1 MKIGIYN
8 RYWNT
13 FGGGENYTGSV
24 AEILSRDHEV
34 ELISIEPVDWSR
46 LESRLHLD
54 LSRCTMREWPNEP
67 CERLSPRSSHYDL
80 FVNSTYSSSLMPRA
94 KKSALICYFPHRVDA
109 LSSMRGRAVQW
120 VRELVRGSK
129 RDLLRIGRRRG
140 DVITPVAGVYDV
152 EPDGRA
158 WISAEA
164 ILMVAGAQSRPVR
177 IPLWPEAYNGIEMIR
192 LDGEELPWHMEGNIL
207 HVPCKPND
215 KRHSRL
221 LSIFCKPVVM
231 SELALSSDSRQL
243 GACIDTRSLKWGS
256 EGALKRHSPRDALRA
271 YDRII
276 SISNFT
282 SEWID
287 RRWQLPSTELQPP
300 IDTKLFGLD
309 GPPAK
314 EKIILTVGRFF
325 AGGHNKKH
333 HEIASA
339 FIRLRQEGVIPDG
352 WRLVF
357 VGSRHR
363 EHQMHLDYFDR
374 LTELCA
380 GHPIDILPDLPFAD
394 LLTYYRK
401 ASIYWHGAGW
411 GERVEQFPERFEH
424 FGMTTCEAMACAC
437 VPVVFD
443 AAGQREIVASEDLGF
458 RYSTY
463 EMLATQMGMLVNAS
477 PEMLAQ
483 IGERAQKSIERFAR
497 ANFQARVRE
506 AFRGLAY

>member
-13 FGGGENYTGSV
+13 CGGGENYTGSV

-46 LESRLHLD
+46 LQSRLHLD
-54 LSRCTMREWPNEP
+54 LSRCTMREWPNES
-67 CERLSPRSSHYDL
+67 CDRLSVLSSHYDL
-80 FVNSTYSSSLMPRA
+80 FVNSTYSSSMMPRS
-94 KKSALICYFPHRVDA
+94 KKSALICYFPHRIDA
-109 LSSMRGRAVQW
+109 LSSMRGRAKQW
-120 VRELVRGSK
+120 VRELVSGKRRSLFRIKRLRGET
-129 RDLLRIGRRRG
+129 
-140 DVITPVAGVYDV
+140 VVPMTGVYAT
-152 EPDGRA
+152 EPDGRV
-158 WISAEA
+158 WIGSEA
-164 ILMVAGAQSRPVR
+164 VLLVSGGPSFK
-177 IPLWPEAYNGIEMIR
+177 IPLWPEAYHGIETIR
-192 LDGEELPWHMEGNIL
+192 VNGKELPWRIEGNIL
-207 HVPCKPND
+207 HVDCKSLEKLDNSLLSFSCKP
-215 KRHSRL
+215 
-221 LSIFCKPVVM
+221 IVM
-231 SELALSSDSRQL
+231 SELGLSSDSRQL
-243 GACIDTRSLKWGS
+243 GACIDTRYLTWDGEVAHKV
-256 EGALKRHSPRDALRA
+256 HSPRKSLQA
-271 YDRII
+271 YDRVI
-276 SISNFT
+276 SISHFT

-287 RRWQLPSTELQPP
+287 QRWQLSSTELQPP
-300 IDTKLFGLD
+300 IDTNLFDLD
-309 GPPAK
+309 SSTPK

-339 FIRLRQEGVIPDG
+339 FIRMREEKVIPDG

-374 LTELCA
+374 LTELCT
-380 GHPIDILPDLPFAD
+380 GHPIDILPDLPFSD

-443 AAGQREIVASEDLGF
+443 AAGQQEIVASKDLGF
-458 RYSTY
+458 RYSNY
-463 EMLATQMGMLVNAS
+463 EMLAEQMGGLMRAS
-477 PEMLAQ
+477 PETLEA
-483 IGERAQKSIERFAR
+483 IGKRAQVSIERFAR
-497 ANFQARVRE
+497 SNFHERVRK
-506 AFRGLAY
+506 AFLGLAY

>member
-1 MKIGIYN
+1 
-8 RYWNT
+8 
-13 FGGGENYTGSV
+13 
-24 AEILSRDHEV
+24 
-34 ELISIEPVDWSR
+34 
-46 LESRLHLD
+46 
-54 LSRCTMREWPNEP
+54 
-67 CERLSPRSSHYDL
+67 
-80 FVNSTYSSSLMPRA
+80 
-94 KKSALICYFPHRVDA
+94 
-109 LSSMRGRAVQW
+109 
-120 VRELVRGSK
+120 
-129 RDLLRIGRRRG
+129 
-140 DVITPVAGVYDV
+140 
-152 EPDGRA
+152 
-158 WISAEA
+158 
-164 ILMVAGAQSRPVR
+164 
-177 IPLWPEAYNGIEMIR
+177 
-192 LDGEELPWHMEGNIL
+192 
-207 HVPCKPND
+207 
-215 KRHSRL
+215 
-221 LSIFCKPVVM
+221 M

>member
-13 FGGGENYTGSV
+13 CGGGENYTGSV

-34 ELISIEPVDWSR
+34 ELISVEPVDWSR

-67 CERLSPRSSHYDL
+67 CERLSPLSSYYDL
-80 FVNSTYSSSLMPRA
+80 FVNSTYSSSIMPRS
-94 KKSALICYFPHRVDA
+94 KMSALICYFPHRIDA
-109 LSSMRGRAVQW
+109 LSSMRGRARQW
-120 VRELVRGSK
+120 VRDLLAGNK
-129 RDLLRIGRRRG
+129 RSLLRINRLRG
-140 DVITPVAGVYDV
+140 KAVVPMTGVYGV

-158 WISAEA
+158 WVGSEA
-164 ILMVAGAQSRPVR
+164 VLMMPAASSFE
-177 IPLWPEAYNGIEMIR
+177 IPLWPEAYNGIEAIR
-192 LDGEELPWHMEGNIL
+192 VDGEELPWRVEENIL
-207 HVPCKPND
+207 HVECRKSDKRQDRLFSIVCKPM
-215 KRHSRL
+215 
-221 LSIFCKPVVM
+221 VM
-231 SELALSSDSRQL
+231 SELGLSSDSRRL
-243 GACIDTRSLKWGS
+243 GVCIDTRSLNWGG
-256 EGALKRHSPRDALRA
+256 ELARKVHTPRESLLA
-271 YDRII
+271 YDRVI
-276 SISNFT
+276 SISHFT

-287 RRWQLPSTELQPP
+287 RRWRLSSTELQPP
-300 IDTKLFGLD
+300 IDTGLFALD
-309 GPPAK
+309 SSTPK

-339 FIRLRQEGVIPDG
+339 FIRMRQEGVIPDG

-374 LTELCA
+374 LTELCS
-380 GHPIDILPDLPFAD
+380 GHPIDIRPDLPFAD
-394 LLTYYRK
+394 LLTHYRK

-443 AAGQREIVASEDLGF
+443 AAGQQEIVASEELGF
-458 RYSTY
+458 RYSNY
-463 EMLATQMGMLVNAS
+463 EMLAEQMGGLVNAS
-477 PEMLAQ
+477 PESLAE
-483 IGERAQKSIERFAR
+483 IGKRAQVSIGRFAR
-497 ANFQARVRE
+497 ASFQERVRK
-506 AFRGLAY
+506 AFSGLAY

>member
-13 FGGGENYTGSV
+13 CGGGENYTGSV

-46 LESRLHLD
+46 LESRLNLD
-54 LSRCTMREWPNEP
+54 LSRCSMREWPNES
-67 CERLSPRSSHYDL
+67 CDRLSLLSSHYEL
-80 FVNSTYSSSLMPRA
+80 FVNSTYSSSMMPRS
-94 KKSALICYFPHRVDA
+94 KKSALICYFPHRIDT
-109 LSSMRGRAVQW
+109 LSSIRGKARQW
-120 VRELVRGSK
+120 C
-129 RDLLRIGRRRG
+129 RDLLAGNKRRLLRLNRLRG
-140 DVITPVAGVYDV
+140 KTVVPMTGVYEV

-158 WISAEA
+158 WIASEAVLMLSSASSLE
-164 ILMVAGAQSRPVR
+164 
-177 IPLWPEAYNGIEMIR
+177 IPLWPEAYNGIETVR
-192 LDGEELPWHMEGNIL
+192 VDGEELPWLVEDNVLRVECGKI
-207 HVPCKPND
+207 D
-215 KRHSRL
+215 KRRERM
-221 LSIFCKPVVM
+221 LSIFSKPMVM
-231 SELALSSDSRQL
+231 SELGLSSDSRRL
-243 GACIDTRSLKWGS
+243 GACVDTRSLNWGGKLSRKLHNPS
-256 EGALKRHSPRDALRA
+256 ESLKA
-271 YDRII
+271 YDRVI
-276 SISNFT
+276 SISHFT

-287 RRWQLPSTELQPP
+287 RRWRLPSTELQPP
-300 IDTKLFGLD
+300 IDTSLFDLD
-309 GPPAK
+309 PSTQK

-333 HEIASA
+333 HEIARA
-339 FIRLRQEGVIPDG
+339 FIRMCQEEVIPDG

-374 LTELCA
+374 LTELCS

-443 AAGQREIVASEDLGF
+443 AAGQQEIVASEELGF
-458 RYSTY
+458 RYSNY
-463 EMLATQMGMLVNAS
+463 EMLAKQMGSLVNAP
-477 PEMLAQ
+477 PESLAE
-483 IGERAQKSIERFAR
+483 IGKRAQVSIGRFAR
-497 ANFQARVRE
+497 ASFQERVRK
-506 AFRGLAY
+506 AFSGLAY

>member
-13 FGGGENYTGSV
+13 CGGGENYTGSV
-24 AEILSRDHEV
+24 AEVLSRDHEV

-46 LESRLHLD
+46 LQSRLHLD

-67 CERLSPRSSHYDL
+67 CDRLSLLSSHYDL
-80 FVNSTYSSSLMPRA
+80 FVNSTYSSSMMPRS
-94 KKSALICYFPHRVDA
+94 KLSALICYFPHRVDA
-109 LSSMRGRAVQW
+109 LSSMRVRARQW
-120 VRELVRGSK
+120 IRELVTGKK
-129 RDLLRIGRRRG
+129 RDLLRLKRLRG
-140 DVITPVAGVYDV
+140 EAIAPMTGVYAV

-158 WISAEA
+158 WIGSEA
-164 ILMVAGAQSRPVR
+164 VLMMSGMSSFK
-177 IPLWPEAYNGIEMIR
+177 IPLWPDAYNGIQTVR
-192 LDGEELPWHMEGNIL
+192 VDGETLPWRIEANTL
-207 HVPCKPND
+207 HVEHKSK
-215 KRHSRL
+215 KRNGIL
-221 LSIFCKPVVM
+221 LSISCKPVVM
-231 SELALSSDSRQL
+231 SELGISSDSRSL
-243 GACIDTRSLKWGS
+243 GACIDTRALNWGAEVS
-256 EGALKRHSPRDALRA
+256 RKGHSPRESLQA
-271 YDRII
+271 YDRVI
-276 SISNFT
+276 SISHFT

-287 RRWQLPSTELQPP
+287 RRWQLSSTELQPP
-300 IDTKLFGLD
+300 IDTGLFDLD
-309 GPPAK
+309 SSTPK

-339 FIRLRQEGVIPDG
+339 FIRMRQEGIIPDG

-357 VGSRHR
+357 VGSRHL

-374 LTELCA
+374 LTELCS
-380 GHPIDILPDLPFAD
+380 GHPIDILPDLPFSD

-443 AAGQREIVASEDLGF
+443 AAGQQEIVASEDLGF
-458 RYSTY
+458 RYSNY
-463 EMLATQMGMLVNAS
+463 EMLAEQMGSLMSAA
-477 PEMLAQ
+477 PESLAE
-483 IGERAQKSIERFAR
+483 IGRRAQLSIGRFSR
-497 ANFQARVRE
+497 VRFQERVRE
-506 AFRGLAY
+506 AFNGLAY